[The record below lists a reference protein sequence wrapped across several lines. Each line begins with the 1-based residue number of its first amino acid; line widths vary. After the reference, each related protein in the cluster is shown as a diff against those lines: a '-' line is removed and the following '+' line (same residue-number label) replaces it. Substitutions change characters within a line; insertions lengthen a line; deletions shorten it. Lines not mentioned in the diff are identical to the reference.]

1 MGGGGTFSSGLSL
14 AEPGSGLRGERR
26 ARNISLERLARLSGV
41 SQSMVSEVE
50 RGAKT
55 PSVLVLDR
63 LATALGTPRPAG
75 HRIRV
80 HAHHPGTGRGRG
92 RVLTARAGIA

>member
-1 MGGGGTFSSGLSL
+1 MCDGDSFCPFKGPRGLPDPFSSGPPM
-14 AEPGSGLRGERR
+14 AELGARIRGERQ
-26 ARNISLERLARLSGV
+26 ARSISLERLAKLSGV

-63 LATALGTPRPAG
+63 PATA
-75 HRIRV
+75 
-80 HAHHPGTGRGRG
+80 PGTSI
-92 RVLTARAGIA
+92 ARLMDEPVCVRE

>member
-1 MGGGGTFSSGLSL
+1 M
-14 AEPGSGLRGERR
+14 AELGARIRGERQ
-26 ARNISLERLARLSGV
+26 ARSISLERLAKLSGV

-63 LATALGTPRPAG
+63 PATA
-75 HRIRV
+75 
-80 HAHHPGTGRGRG
+80 PGTSI
-92 RVLTARAGIA
+92 ARLMDEPVCVRE